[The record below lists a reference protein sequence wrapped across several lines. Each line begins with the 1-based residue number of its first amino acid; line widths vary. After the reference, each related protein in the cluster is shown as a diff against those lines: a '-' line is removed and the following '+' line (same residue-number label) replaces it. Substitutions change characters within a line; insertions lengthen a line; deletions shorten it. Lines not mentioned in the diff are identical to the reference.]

1 MIWTWLA
8 AATAAFALSTSGPA
22 VKPPPAPGAW
32 RQVGAAVTSRPGKAL
47 HFYRTPQNPKAV
59 GIVVTSASS
68 RRIRLFWASYCEFE
82 SDDVMTGEAQATLTG
97 VHSIYA
103 YPPVIENAT
112 LCYVWVNT
120 RAVPGVKVSAA
131 VFSY

>member
-1 MIWTWLA
+1 MVSGWLA
-8 AATAAFALSTSGPA
+8 VTAAALALGPSGAALS
-22 VKPPPAPGAW
+22 PPSAPGPW
-32 RQVGAAVTSRPGKAL
+32 RQVGTALTSRPGKAL

-59 GIVVTSASS
+59 GIVVKSASS
-68 RRIRLFWASYCEFE
+68 RRLRLFWASYCEFE
-82 SDDVMTGEAQATLTG
+82 SDDVMTGEAQATVTG
-97 VHSIYA
+97 VHTIYA
-103 YPPVIENAT
+103 YPPVLENAT

>member
-1 MIWTWLA
+1 M
-8 AATAAFALSTSGPA
+8 
-22 VKPPPAPGAW
+22 
-32 RQVGAAVTSRPGKAL
+32 TSRPGKAL

-59 GIVVTSASS
+59 GIVVRSTSS

-82 SDDVMTGEAQATLTG
+82 SDDVMTEEAQATVTG
-97 VHSIYA
+97 VHAIYA
-103 YPPVIENAT
+103 YPPVLENAT

-120 RAVPGVKVSAA
+120 RALAGIKVSAA

>member
-1 MIWTWLA
+1 MGWLA
-8 AATAAFALSTSGPA
+8 AASAAFALGTSAP

-59 GIVVTSASS
+59 GIVVTSASA

-82 SDDVMTGEAQATLTG
+82 SDDVMTGEAQATVSG
-97 VHSIYA
+97 VRAIYV

-112 LCYVWVNT
+112 LCYIWVNT